1 MNTNNKKN
9 TKEQFRSL
17 TAKVFPVN
25 EQTKTKEGSLEH
37 FAYTEDGK
45 YILVYTNEEYL
56 DLEEKLTAAYN
67 AHKYSQS
74 INHKTA
80 VLRNAK
86 LEARSKL
93 IKIAASQ
100 QVVDMDKEKEVIL
113 SFKHTSTNMPIYAL
127 VAKKDL
133 EKSEGASPLL
143 SSVSIHD
150 PLKRALVGI
159 LVVMKIEDAKV
170 SDLE

>member
-74 INHKTA
+74 MNHKTA
-80 VLRNAK
+80 VLRNANSK
-86 LEARSKL
+86 RVRSQL
-93 IKIAASQ
+93 RLPLAS
-100 QVVDMDKEKEVIL
+100 KSSIW
-113 SFKHTSTNMPIYAL
+113 IR
-127 VAKKDL
+127 KK
-133 EKSEGASPLL
+133 KSS
-143 SSVSIHD
+143 
-150 PLKRALVGI
+150 
-159 LVVMKIEDAKV
+159 
-170 SDLE
+170 

>member
-74 INHKTA
+74 MNHKTA

-86 LEARSKL
+86 IEASSKP

-143 SSVSIHD
+143 SSVSIHTSRNSV
-150 PLKRALVGI
+150 PTAI
-159 LVVMKIEDAKV
+159 IVVNEIEDVQV
-170 SDLE
+170 SVHE

>member
-1 MNTNNKKN
+1 M
-9 TKEQFRSL
+9 
-17 TAKVFPVN
+17 
-25 EQTKTKEGSLEH
+25 
-37 FAYTEDGK
+37 
-45 YILVYTNEEYL
+45 
-56 DLEEKLTAAYN
+56 
-67 AHKYSQS
+67 
-74 INHKTA
+74 NHKTA

-86 LEARSKL
+86 LEASSKP

-150 PLKRALVGI
+150 PLNGIIRAEYNFVPFACVLCPKNTPG
-159 LVVMKIEDAKV
+159 ERC
-170 SDLE
+170 S

>member
-74 INHKTA
+74 MNHKTA

-86 LEARSKL
+86 IEASSKP
-93 IKIAASQ
+93 IKIATVQYSVELDQ
-100 QVVDMDKEKEVIL
+100 EKEIIL
-113 SFKHTSTNMPIYAL
+113 MFRHTGTNMPIYAL

-143 SSVSIHD
+143 SSVSIHTSRNSV
-150 PLKRALVGI
+150 PTAI
-159 LVVMKIEDAKV
+159 IVVNEIEDVQV
-170 SDLE
+170 SVHE